1 MVVPPAAEKIDA
13 YPRTIRQL
21 LSGRKYTLDYYQR
34 DYQWRE
40 RDIEDL
46 INDLTARFS
55 DEYQDGHER
64 TEVALYKPYFLGSI
78 VISSRGGVDFL
89 IDGQQRLTSL
99 TLLVIHLA
107 HLQRGAAN
115 AMPLDDL
122 IYSQKY
128 GKQSFNIDVEERA
141 TCMRALLETG
151 DYAPTPR
158 DPEAIQTIW
167 ARYEDIERLF
177 PAELKGEGLP
187 YFIDWLLDRVTL
199 VEITTNDNDMAYEI
213 FESMNDRGLS
223 LGPTDMLKGYLLS
236 QIRDAEQLEN
246 AHRLWKARLQ
256 ELSDEGKDAASEFF
270 KAWFRAKFAGSIRER
285 KKSAS
290 PQDFELIG
298 TQFNRWIRDHA
309 REIGLHRSEDYMRF
323 ITDDFDR
330 AARRY
335 IDILMATRSM
345 VPGLEPIFY
354 NADNGFTIQT
364 MVLLA
369 PLRTSDSQDVVRTK
383 LALVASYLD
392 IFIARRIVNFRNFG
406 YSTVQYT
413 MFNLSKAIRDL
424 DIPALSARL
433 LVEVAALDDGFEGVD
448 GLALNQRNRGQIR
461 HLLARMTD
469 YMELGCGYAG
479 PGFSGYV
486 DRTAPKPF
494 EVEHIW
500 ADKYDRH
507 QDEFTNQYDFAETR
521 NRFGDL
527 LLLPKDFNASYG
539 ALSYAEKLPHYDA
552 QNVLARSLGPNCY
565 QHNPSFLRLV
575 QEMQLPFKAYPDAF
589 GRAQMAERQSLY
601 RRLCELIW
609 TPDRL
614 AVG

>member
-1 MVVPPAAEKIDA
+1 MVSTPAAEKIDA
-13 YPRTIRQL
+13 YPRTVRQL
-21 LSGRKYTLDYYQR
+21 LSGRKYKLDYFQR
-34 DYQWRE
+34 DYLWRE

-46 INDLTARFS
+46 IDDLTARFS
-55 DEYQDGHER
+55 DEYEDGHER
-64 TEVALYKPYFLGSI
+64 AEVALYRPYFLGSI

-107 HLQRGAAN
+107 HLQRGAGN

-122 IYSQKY
+122 IYSQKW
-128 GKQSFNIDVEERA
+128 GKPSFNIDVEDRA
-141 TCMRALLETG
+141 ACMRALLETG
-151 DYAPTPR
+151 DYTPMPG
-158 DPEAIQTIW
+158 DLEAVRTMW
-167 ARYEDIERLF
+167 ARYQDIERLF
-177 PAELKGEGLP
+177 PSELKGERLP
-187 YFIDWLLDRVTL
+187 YFIDWLLDRVAL
-199 VEITTNDNDMAYEI
+199 VEITANDKDMAYEI

-236 QIRDAEQLEN
+236 QVRDADQLEN

-256 ELSDEGKDAASEFF
+256 ELSDEGKDAQSEFF
-270 KAWFRAKFAGSIRER
+270 KAWFRSKFAGSIRER
-285 KKSAS
+285 KKSAT
-290 PQDFELIG
+290 PQDFEVIG

-309 REIGLHRSEDYMRF
+309 RDIGLNRSEDYVRF

-330 AARRY
+330 AAQRY
-335 IDILMATRSM
+335 IEILRATRSM

-369 PLRTSDSQDVVRTK
+369 PLRTSDSQDVVRAK
-383 LALVASYLD
+383 LRLVASYLD

-424 DIPALSARL
+424 DISALSARL
-433 LVEVAALDDGFEGVD
+433 LIEVAGLEDGFEGVD
-448 GLALNQRNRGQIR
+448 RLALNQRNRGQIR
-461 HLLARMTD
+461 HLLARMTS
-469 YMELGCGYAG
+469 YLELGCGIAG
-479 PGFSGYV
+479 PGFAGYI

-500 ADKYDRH
+500 ADKYARH
-507 QDEFTNQYDFAETR
+507 QDEFTNEFDFAEAR
-521 NRFGDL
+521 NRLGDL
-527 LLLPKDFNASYG
+527 LLVPKDFNAAYG
-539 ALSYAEKLPHYDA
+539 ALPYAEKLPHYNA

-565 QHNPSFLRLV
+565 QRNPSFLRFV
-575 QEMQLPFKAYPDAF
+575 EEMQLPFKPYPDAF
-589 GRAQMAERQSLY
+589 GRAQVAERQSLY
-601 RRLCELIW
+601 RRLCELVW

-614 AVG
+614 AAS

>member
-1 MVVPPAAEKIDA
+1 MLDTPAAEKIDA
-13 YPRTIRQL
+13 YPRTVRQL
-21 LSGRKYTLDYYQR
+21 LSGRKYTLEYYQR
-34 DYQWRE
+34 DYLWRE

-46 INDLTARFS
+46 IDDLSARFT
-55 DEYQDGHER
+55 DEFEDGHER
-64 TEVALYKPYFLGSI
+64 AEVALYRPYFLGSI
-78 VISSRGGVDFL
+78 VISSRGGADFL

-107 HLQRGAAN
+107 HLQRDGAN
-115 AMPLDDL
+115 PIPLDHL

-128 GKQSFNIDVEERA
+128 GKPSFNIDVEDRA
-141 TCMRALLETG
+141 TSMRVLLETG
-151 DYAPTPR
+151 DYTLIPG
-158 DPEAIQTIW
+158 DPEAVRTIW
-167 ARYEDIERLF
+167 ARYQDIERLF
-177 PAELKGEGLP
+177 PSELKGDRLP
-187 YFIDWLLDRVTL
+187 FFIDWLLDRVTL
-199 VEITTNDNDMAYEI
+199 VEITSNDKEMAYEI

-236 QIRDAEQLEN
+236 QVRDAEQLEK

-256 ELSDEGKDAASEFF
+256 ELSDEGKDAQPEFF
-270 KAWFRAKFAGSIRER
+270 KAWFRAKFADSIRER
-285 KKSAS
+285 KKSAT

-298 TQFNRWIRDHA
+298 TQFNRWIREHA
-309 REIGLHRSEDYMRF
+309 RDIGLNRSEDYVRF
-323 ITDDFDR
+323 ITDDFDH

-335 IDILMATRSM
+335 IDILRATRSM

-369 PLRTSDSQDVVRTK
+369 PLRTSDSQDEVRTK
-383 LALVASYLD
+383 LGLVASYLD

-413 MFNLSKAIRDL
+413 MFNLCKAIRDL
-424 DIPALSARL
+424 DTPALCARL
-433 LVEVAALDDGFEGVD
+433 LVEVAGLEDGFEGVD
-448 GLALNQRNRGQIR
+448 RLALNQRNRGQIR
-461 HLLARMTD
+461 HLLARMTA
-469 YMELGCGYAG
+469 YLELGCGVAG

-500 ADKYDRH
+500 ANKYNRH
-507 QDEFTNQYDFAETR
+507 KDEFTNEFDFGETR
-521 NRFGDL
+521 NRLGDL
-527 LLLPKDFNASYG
+527 LLVPKDFNSSYG
-539 ALSYAEKLPHYDA
+539 ALPYDEKLPHYDA

-565 QHNPSFLRLV
+565 QHNPSFLQFV
-575 QEMQLPFKAYPDAF
+575 QEKQLPFKPYPDAF

-614 AVG
+614 AAG

>member
-1 MVVPPAAEKIDA
+1 MVATPVAEKIDA
-13 YPRTIRQL
+13 YPRTVRQL
-21 LSGRKYTLDYYQR
+21 LSGRKYKLDYFQR
-34 DYQWRE
+34 DYLWRE

-46 INDLTARFS
+46 IDDLTARFD
-55 DEYQDGHER
+55 DEYEDGHER
-64 TEVALYKPYFLGSI
+64 TEVALYRPYFLGSI

-122 IYSQKY
+122 IYSQKW
-128 GKQSFNIDVEERA
+128 GKPSFNIDVEDRA
-141 TCMRALLETG
+141 TSMRALLETG
-151 DYAPTPR
+151 DYTPMPG
-158 DPEAIQTIW
+158 DLEAVRTIW
-167 ARYEDIERLF
+167 ARYQDIERLF
-177 PAELKGEGLP
+177 PSELKGERLP

-199 VEITTNDNDMAYEI
+199 VEITANDKDMAYEI

-236 QIRDAEQLEN
+236 QVRDAEQLEN

-256 ELSDEGKDAASEFF
+256 ELSDEGKDAQSEFF
-270 KAWFRAKFAGSIRER
+270 KAWFRAKFAESIRER
-285 KKSAS
+285 KKSAT

-309 REIGLHRSEDYMRF
+309 RDIGLNRSEDYVRF

-330 AARRY
+330 GARRDN
-335 IDILMATRSM
+335 DILRATRSM

-383 LALVASYLD
+383 LRLVASYLD

-433 LVEVAALDDGFEGVD
+433 LVEVAGLEDGFEGVD
-448 GLALNQRNRGQIR
+448 RLALNQRNRGQIR

-469 YMELGCGYAG
+469 YLERGCGIAG
-479 PGFSGYV
+479 PGFSEYI

-500 ADKYDRH
+500 ADKYLRH
-507 QDEFTNQYDFAETR
+507 QDEFTNEFDFAEAR
-521 NRFGDL
+521 NRLGDL
-527 LLLPKDFNASYG
+527 LLLPKDFNAAFG
-539 ALSYAEKLPHYDA
+539 ALPYAEKLPHYSA

-565 QHNPSFLRLV
+565 ERNPSFLRFV
-575 QEMQLPFKAYPDAF
+575 EEMRLPFKPYPDAF

-614 AVG
+614 AAG